1 MEGSNEAEVVTRAVI
16 EGTVYLI
23 KLSGQGIGKMLTFL
37 AAASAKTDKPS
48 VGKTALTNLLK
59 SGKELK
65 CFTFSEDQIKLFAEE
80 AKRYGMT
87 YSMVKRGPADRDAG
101 TYDVLCKAEDAARL
115 NRILER
121 MGVNQVEVTN
131 VQASETTHENA
142 DSRDISD
149 VRELIAN
156 MMQPDENQLNPEM
169 AAETGLQSQS
179 AATYQAD
186 LPSEIRTSVVENINN
201 INANISGYQPQ
212 ENANS
217 QLAELINNMLSQSGK
232 DEVSASSGEHKAT
245 SPVNKNNE
253 NVLSEKPEAPGVNRN
268 AGSGIVSPGAPRAGR
283 RTDNMEDAKDRLMD
297 ELEKNYNNMIS
308 GLNVK
313 GTERE

>member
-65 CFTFSEDQIKLFAEE
+65 CFTFSEDQIKLFADE
-80 AKRYGMT
+80 AKRYGIT
-87 YSMVKRGPADRDAG
+87 YSMVKRGPADLQAG

-131 VQASETTHENA
+131 VQASETEMEISNV
-142 DSRDISD
+142 RDLISK
-149 VRELIAN
+149 

-169 AAETGLQSQS
+169 AAETGTQSQF

-201 INANISGYQPQ
+201 IKANISENQLQ
-212 ENANS
+212 ENSNS
-217 QLAELINNMLSQSGK
+217 QLAELINNMLSQSEK
-232 DEVSASSGEHKAT
+232 DEVSASSGEHRAT
-245 SPVNKNNE
+245 SPVNKSNE

-268 AGSGIVSPGAPRAGR
+268 AGSGIVSPGAPRVGR
-283 RTDNMEDAKDRLMD
+283 TSDYMEDAKDRLMD
-297 ELEKNYNNMIS
+297 ELEKSYNNMIS